1 MELIII
7 IILVI
12 SLAVLVGVFI
22 WGRSRERRVLEEQ
35 GDTLSRVVGEKIEA
49 SLKVFGDVR
58 ERLGELTQKAK
69 GIEEVGKSISGLQEL
84 LRAPKFRGGFGELLL
99 ERLLADILPRDS
111 YSLQYRFRNG
121 GIVDAVV
128 RIGNNL
134 VPIDSK
140 FPLEDFERIIKT
152 ESEEEQKAFRHQFA
166 RNIKKHIDDVAKY
179 ILPDENTFNFALM
192 YIPAENVY
200 YETIIRGSEDSDIFS
215 YSLEKR
221 VIPVSPNSFCAY
233 LQVIVQGLKGLRFEK
248 AAGEILAY
256 VGRLQNDLDD
266 FQQDYEVVGGHI
278 HHAANRYDEA
288 SRKLARFGDK
298 LQLAGET
305 PVEKLPEGDVERRE
319 QDGLL

>member
-7 IILVI
+7 IVLAI
-12 SLAVLVGVFI
+12 SLAVSVGVFVR
-22 WGRSRERRVLEEQ
+22 GRSRERQVLEEQ
-35 GDTLSRVVGEKIEA
+35 GDVLSRVVGEKMEA
-49 SLKVFGDVR
+49 SLRVFGDVR
-58 ERLGELTQKAK
+58 ERLGELTQKTK
-69 GIEEVGKSISGLQEL
+69 NIEEVGRNISSLQEL

-121 GIVDAVV
+121 GIIDAVV
-128 RIGNNL
+128 HIGNNL

-140 FPLEDFERIIKT
+140 FPLEDFERVVKA
-152 ESEEEQKAFRHQFA
+152 ESEEEQKALRNQFT

-179 ILPDENTFNFALM
+179 ILPDEDTFDFALM

-200 YETIIRGSEDSDIFS
+200 YETIIRGGEDSDIFS

-233 LQVIVQGLKGLRFEK
+233 LQVIVQGLKGLHFEE

-256 VGRLQNDLDD
+256 VKGLQGDLDD
-266 FQQDYEVVGGHI
+266 FQQDYEIMGGHI
-278 HHAANRYDEA
+278 HHAANKYEEA
-288 SRKLARFGDK
+288 GRKLLRFGDK
-298 LQLAGET
+298 LQRASDT
-305 PVEKLPEGDVERRE
+305 SIEKLPESDVEKSE
-319 QDGLL
+319 PDKLL

>member
-1 MELIII
+1 
-7 IILVI
+7 
-12 SLAVLVGVFI
+12 
-22 WGRSRERRVLEEQ
+22 
-35 GDTLSRVVGEKIEA
+35 
-49 SLKVFGDVR
+49 
-58 ERLGELTQKAK
+58 
-69 GIEEVGKSISGLQEL
+69 VGKDVSSLHEL

-99 ERLLADILPRDS
+99 ERLLADILPRGS
-111 YSLQYRFRNG
+111 YTLQYRFRNG

-128 RIGNNL
+128 RIGKNK

-140 FPLEDFERIIKT
+140 FPMEDFERMIKA
-152 ESEEEQKAFRHQFA
+152 ESEEEQKALRNQFT

-221 VIPVSPNSFCAY
+221 VIPVSPNSFYAY
-233 LQVIVQGLKGLRFEK
+233 LQVIVQGLKGLRFEE

-256 VGRLQNDLDD
+256 VGRLQSDLDD
-266 FQQDYEVVGGHI
+266 FQQDYEVMGGHI
-278 HHAANRYDEA
+278 HHAVKRYDEA

-298 LQLAGET
+298 LQRASET
-305 PVEKLPEGDVERRE
+305 PVEKLPEGDVETHE
-319 QDGLL
+319 QDRLS

>member
-7 IILVI
+7 IILAS
-12 SLAVLVGVFI
+12 SLAVLVGVLI
-22 WGRSRERRVLEEQ
+22 WGRFRERRMLEKQ
-35 GDTLSRVVGEKIEA
+35 GDNLSRVVEEKIGD
-49 SLKVFGDVR
+49 SLKVFGDLR

-69 GIEEVGKSISGLQEL
+69 GIEEVGKSISSLQEL

-99 ERLLADILPRDS
+99 ERLLADILPRDF

-121 GIVDAVV
+121 GTVDAVV
-128 RIGNNL
+128 RIGENL

-140 FPLEDFERIIKT
+140 FPMEDFERMIKT
-152 ESEEEQKAFRHQFA
+152 ESEEEQKTLRRQFA

-179 ILPDENTFNFALM
+179 ILPDEHTFDFALM

-200 YETIIRGSEDSDIFS
+200 YETIIRCSEDSDIFS

-233 LQVIVQGLKGLRFEK
+233 LQVIVQGLKGLHFEK

-256 VGRLQNDLDD
+256 VKRLQSDFDD

-288 SRKLARFGDK
+288 SRKLVRFGDK
-298 LQLAGET
+298 LQHASET
-305 PVEKLPEGDVERRE
+305 PVEKLPEGDVETAE
-319 QDGLL
+319 QDRLP